1 MTMEAGHIGRITSV
15 SGASIT
21 AALDTGPDGAAAVQ
35 LRIGD
40 LVKMATS
47 ESVVYGVVDRLMRE
61 AGGAA
66 TGTASQDVV
75 VIDLMGEVMT
85 AGDAAGQFQVGVSV
99 HPTLGAGVAKA
110 DTSDIALVYA
120 RPSESTVPIGTVY
133 QDRNIP
139 AHLMI
144 DALLGKHFAVL
155 GTTGSGKSC
164 TLALILRSILS
175 AHANGHVVLLDAHA
189 EYGKA
194 FGDMAEVID
203 VASLQLPHWLL
214 DFEEAVAVLVK
225 GGDRAQREA
234 QIAILRDAILH
245 AKRMHAGDQADAGL
259 ITVDTPVPY
268 RLGDL
273 IKTIDDAM
281 GKLDKPDNSIPYL
294 RLKRRLESLNNDKR
308 FGFMFPGRIV
318 RDELAPILSRLLR
331 MPVEG
336 KPMTIIDISGVP
348 SEVVDVVVSVFCRVI
363 FDFALWAD
371 RSRAQ
376 PILLVCEEAHRYI
389 PHDETAGFESTK
401 RSITR
406 IAKEGRKYGVS
417 LCLVTQR
424 PSELSASILS
434 QCGTLFALRM
444 NNEADQH
451 FVARS
456 LPETAAGLIAALP
469 ELRVQEALVMG
480 VGVSL
485 PMRVHLADLHPAHQ
499 PRSESADF
507 SVGWQFDKE
516 GVDFVADTIQRW
528 REQRRQN
535 HYSAAAQMA
544 AEPAAA
550 EPTADTP
557 AIDQAAAAEPASPSA
572 PQPAEPSQAN
582 PIDALRAMTR
592 SSSPG

>member
-1 MTMEAGHIGRITSV
+1 MAVQIGHIGRIMSV
-15 SGASIT
+15 SGAHVT
-21 AALDTGPDGAAAVQ
+21 ASLEAGADDAAVAQ

-40 LVKMATS
+40 LVKMSTS
-47 ESVVYGVVDRLMRE
+47 ESIVYGVVDRLMRE
-61 AGGAA
+61 AANRA
-66 TGTASQDVV
+66 GTAAAMDSVL
-75 VIDLMGEVMT
+75 IDLLGEVMT
-85 AGDAAGQFQVGVSV
+85 SGDDAERFQVGVSV
-99 HPTLGAGVAKA
+99 HPTLGSSVEKA
-110 DTSDIALVYA
+110 DSTDIARVYA

-194 FGDMAEVID
+194 FGDIAEVID

-234 QIAILRDAILH
+234 QIAILRDAVLQ
-245 AKRMHAGDQADAGL
+245 AKRLHAGDQADTGL

-336 KPMTIIDISGVP
+336 KPMTFIDISGVP

-363 FDFALWAD
+363 FDFALWSD
-371 RSRAQ
+371 RNRAQ

-389 PHDETAGFESTK
+389 PQDESVGFESTK
-401 RSITR
+401 RAITR

-424 PSELSASILS
+424 PSELSSSILS

-444 NNEADQH
+444 NNEADQR

-456 LPETAAGLIAALP
+456 LPETAAGLISALP

-516 GVDFVADTIQRW
+516 GIDFVADTIQRW

-535 HYSAAAQMA
+535 HYVAADLLPDEQAADAPVAEQSAATAPA
-544 AEPAAA
+544 DPTPPDPAA
-550 EPTADTP
+550 P
-557 AIDQAAAAEPASPSA
+557 
-572 PQPAEPSQAN
+572 PQSN
-582 PIDALRAMTR
+582 PIDAIRAMTR
-592 SSSPG
+592 PSG

>member
-1 MTMEAGHIGRITSV
+1 MTGEVGHIGRIMSV
-15 SGASIT
+15 SGAHVT
-21 AALDTGPDGAAAVQ
+21 ASLDAGANGAAAE

-40 LVKMATS
+40 LVKMSTS
-47 ESVVYGVVDRLMRE
+47 ESIVYGVVDRLTRE
-61 AGGAA
+61 AGNGAA
-66 TGTASQDVV
+66 AAATPMDTVL
-75 VIDLMGEVMT
+75 IDLLGEVMT
-85 AGDAAGQFQVGVSV
+85 AGDDAGRFQVGVSV
-99 HPTLGAGVAKA
+99 HPTLGSNVDKA
-110 DTSDIALVYA
+110 DSTDIARVYA
-120 RPSESTVPIGTVY
+120 RPSDSTVPIGTVY

-194 FGDMAEVID
+194 FGDIAEVID

-234 QIAILRDAILH
+234 QIAILRDAILQ
-245 AKRMHAGDQADAGL
+245 AKRLHAGDQADNGL

-363 FDFALWAD
+363 FDFALWSD
-371 RSRAQ
+371 RDRAQ

-389 PHDETAGFESTK
+389 PQDESVGFESTK
-401 RSITR
+401 RAITR

-424 PSELSASILS
+424 PSELSSSILS

-444 NNEADQH
+444 NNDADQR

-456 LPETAAGLIAALP
+456 LPETAAGLISALP

-516 GVDFVADTIQRW
+516 GIDFVADTVQRW

-535 HYSAAAQMA
+535 HYVAADLLPDAQA
-544 AEPAAA
+544 PDA
-550 EPTADTP
+550 
-557 AIDQAAAAEPASPSA
+557 AAAAEPAADA
-572 PQPAEPSQAN
+572 PTDPTPPEADTPPQSN

-592 SSSPG
+592 PSG